1 MLPVN
6 LIMPED
12 EEELALT
19 LNGKKMNLRKK
30 DFYNFAEKSG
40 IARNSAEKMIGKLV
54 SMKDVYQKMNRE
66 SMLPEELKEQFEACC
81 DQLELSMTAAD
92 N

>member
-30 DFYNFAEKSG
+30 DFYTFAEKCG

-66 SMLPEELKEQFEACC
+66 SMLPEEIKEQFEKLIEERCNILA
-81 DQLELSMTAAD
+81 
-92 N
+92 